1 MNPDFIKMYL
11 KSALE
16 KGLEK
21 GAKTGVRSVF
31 EELADGLSIDQLTKL
46 TEILQEALKRKTT
59 PPKIKQVKT

>member
-1 MNPDFIKMYL
+1 MTPDFIKMYL

-31 EELADGLSIDQLTKL
+31 EELADGLSVDQLSKLIEIL
-46 TEILQEALKRKTT
+46 TEAHKRKTS
-59 PPKIKQVKT
+59 PPEVKQIK